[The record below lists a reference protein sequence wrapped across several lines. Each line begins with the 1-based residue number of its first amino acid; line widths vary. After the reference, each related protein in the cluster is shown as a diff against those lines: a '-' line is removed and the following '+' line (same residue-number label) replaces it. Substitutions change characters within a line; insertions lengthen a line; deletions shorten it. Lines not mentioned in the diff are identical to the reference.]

1 VEQAPC
7 WALERQERKL
17 LASFERK
24 VIGDDL
30 ADIGIK
36 EGFRGVLREQA
47 QFVKELADE
56 LL

>member
-1 VEQAPC
+1 M
-7 WALERQERKL
+7 

-36 EGFRGVLREQA
+36 EGFGRVLREQA
-47 QFVKELADE
+47 QFVEELADE